1 MINIKG
7 VIGDE
12 YGYVNWLAALKQ
24 ETGPTLEVSIN
35 SPGGTVD
42 DGLAIFAD
50 LVEAA
55 AAGRRVITRATGE
68 CASIAS
74 IIFMGGTERVVSC
87 PLMIHN
93 PWTVTMGD
101 ANEMERATKELRAVE
116 KQLEDIYADR
126 AGLSRDKISALMDV
140 ETWILPPEAVS
151 LGFATAVEDVAT
163 SANNR
168 LKQLNI
174 KQMAVT
180 QTVAERLK
188 AFLGGKKK
196 DEAGGGGTLKALELL
211 TLDGATLTVER
222 EEGDPQV
229 GDKASP
235 DGTFQVTET
244 LTIVVADGVI
254 TEITDTANPAVPGEE
269 TAEMLLNEID
279 RLNAEV
285 ARLTALARTPE
296 DVRVLNAVSRS
307 GGIEKLV
314 EKAGIRSA
322 YAPARRVT
330 RETTPAGSSL
340 TRERIAREREKLNAK
355 K

>member
-1 MINIKG
+1 MIEIKG

-12 YGYVNWLAALKQ
+12 YTYVTWLAALQQ
-24 ETGPTLEVSIN
+24 EQGPTLEVNIN
-35 SPGGTVD
+35 SPGGVVS
-42 DGLAIFAD
+42 DGLAIFVD

-55 AAGRRVITRATGE
+55 AAGRHVITRAVGE

-74 IIFMGGTERVVSC
+74 IIFVGGTERVVSC

-101 ANEMERATKELRAVE
+101 ANEMERMTKELRAVE

-126 AGLSRDKISALMDV
+126 TGLPRDKISALMDV
-140 ETWILPPEAVS
+140 ETWITPPEAVA
-151 LGFATAVEDVAT
+151 LRFATAVEAVAT

-168 LKQLNI
+168 LKQFNI
-174 KQMAVT
+174 EQMEVKK
-180 QTVAERLK
+180 TVAERLL

-196 DEAGGGGTLKALELL
+196 DEAGGGGTPRALELT
-211 TLDGATLTVER
+211 TLDGQTLVVER
-222 EEGDPQV
+222 EEGEPQV

-235 DGTFQVTET
+235 DGTFQVSET
-244 LTIVVADGVI
+244 RTIVVADGVI
-254 TEITDTANPAVPGEE
+254 TEINDTADPAVPGEE
-269 TAEMLLNEID
+269 ATEALLDEID

-296 DVRVLNAVSRS
+296 DVRVLNAVRVA

-314 EKAGIRSA
+314 EKAGIRST
-322 YAPARRVT
+322 YVPARRVT
-330 RETTPAGSSL
+330 RETTPAGSGI
-340 TRERIAREREKLNAK
+340 TRDRIAAEREKLNAK